1 MVTGG
6 PLGGAGTP
14 APSGLGKPSSVALW
28 APRAPAAG
36 VGPLRGVG
44 LCPDSSK
51 MWVVSSSSSQETC
64 TPGPAAAG
72 GGALVD
78 VARGAGATTGGKFE
92 RPGSGGGA
100 RDGPGGGV
108 TRAPRA
114 DGGGGTRGAA
124 TPSKVRL
131 FAAAERMLEAPPV
144 GGGDGVLCVREGGRV
159 DVVFFSSPSK
169 TSRSDPPLSS
179 TIAPSL
185 LPARALTIHWS
196 ARFWH
201 V

>member
-14 APSGLGKPSSVALW
+14 AASGLGKPRSVALW
-28 APRAPAAG
+28 AARPPAAG
-36 VGPLRGVG
+36 VGPLRGAG

-51 MWVVSSSSSQETC
+51 MCVVSSSSSQDTG
-64 TPGPAAAG
+64 TPGPAAAA

-78 VARGAGATTGGKFE
+78 VVLGAGATTGGKFE

-108 TRAPRA
+108 MRPDRA
-114 DGGGGTRGAA
+114 DGGGGGRAAA
-124 TPSKVRL
+124 TPSNVRL
-131 FAAAERMLEAPPV
+131 FAATERALEAPV
-144 GGGDGVLCVREGGRV
+144 GGGGGVLCVREGGRV

-185 LPARALTIHWS
+185 LHARALTIHWS
-196 ARFWH
+196 ARVLH